1 MEFILVGIGGM
12 AGAISRFLIGKLAAS
27 KAFPFPTIIVNLIG
41 SLLIGISVGKG
52 IHGNQY
58 LLAATGFL
66 GAFTTFSTLN
76 VDLLNLIYLKRKKA
90 AIGYSLFSY
99 MGGLL
104 CVALG
109 LLFGKLL

>member
-1 MEFILVGIGGM
+1 MEFFLVGIGGT
-12 AGAISRFLIGKLAAS
+12 AGAITRFLIGKLPIS
-27 KAFPFPTIIVNLIG
+27 KAFPFSTIIVNLIG
-41 SLLIGISVGKG
+41 SLLIGLLVGKG

-76 VDLLNLIYLKRKKA
+76 VDLLNLITLKRKKA
-90 AIGYSLFSY
+90 VLGYFLLSY

-109 LLFGKLL
+109 LLLGKFL